1 VGVCLLVEGPVRA
14 AILAESPQ
22 PDDVMAFIGLGLDR
36 IFPIG
41 DPPDYEP
48 APDESIA
55 ARAERDGRD
64 PTDLL
69 YDLLLAHDGRELLLR
84 PLLGY
89 SRFTHDPIREMVENP
104 MTALGLGDG
113 GAHCG
118 AICDASIETY
128 MLTHWVRDR
137 SRGERLPL
145 ELVVRKMTSDTASLY
160 GLGDRG
166 EITPGKKADLNVI
179 DLDALTLRRP
189 EMHYDLPGGAR
200 RLLQRAE
207 GYDAT
212 IVSGEVV
219 LRNGEDT
226 GARPGALLRGAR

>member
-1 VGVCLLVEGPVRA
+1 
-14 AILAESPQ
+14 
-22 PDDVMAFIGLGLDR
+22 M
-36 IFPIG
+36 
-41 DPPDYEP
+41 
-48 APDESIA
+48 
-55 ARAERDGRD
+55 
-64 PTDLL
+64 
-69 YDLLLAHDGRELLLR
+69 
-84 PLLGY
+84 
-89 SRFTHDPIREMVENP
+89 
-104 MTALGLGDG
+104 
-113 GAHCG
+113 
-118 AICDASIETY
+118 
-128 MLTHWVRDR
+128 RDR

-212 IVSGEVV
+212 IVSGQVV
-219 LRNGEDT
+219 LRDGEDT

>member
-1 VGVCLLVEGPVRA
+1 
-14 AILAESPQ
+14 
-22 PDDVMAFIGLGLDR
+22 
-36 IFPIG
+36 
-41 DPPDYEP
+41 
-48 APDESIA
+48 
-55 ARAERDGRD
+55 
-64 PTDLL
+64 
-69 YDLLLAHDGRELLLR
+69 
-84 PLLGY
+84 
-89 SRFTHDPIREMVENP
+89 
-104 MTALGLGDG
+104 
-113 GAHCG
+113 
-118 AICDASIETY
+118 
-128 MLTHWVRDR
+128 VRDR

-145 ELVVRKMTSDTASLY
+145 ELVVRKMTSDTATLY

-179 DLDALTLRRP
+179 DLDALVLRRP

-219 LRNGEDT
+219 LRNGADT